1 MATQVMETHPST
13 VFNLTFSDPTNNFE
27 QSLQINSSNMKLF
40 IVLFALAAYAMA
52 EAGPNLEARAGCSQK
67 GQHCNGGT
75 FLCCP
80 GQGSCSG
87 QVVSWPL
94 LLFWEQIWSITIANS

>member
-1 MATQVMETHPST
+1 
-13 VFNLTFSDPTNNFE
+13 
-27 QSLQINSSNMKLF
+27 MKLF

>member
-1 MATQVMETHPST
+1 
-13 VFNLTFSDPTNNFE
+13 
-27 QSLQINSSNMKLF
+27 MKLF
-40 IVLFALAAYAMA
+40 IVLFVLAAYAMA

-67 GQHCNGGT
+67 GQYCNGGT

-87 QVVSWPL
+87 QVCK
-94 LLFWEQIWSITIANS
+94 

>member
-1 MATQVMETHPST
+1 
-13 VFNLTFSDPTNNFE
+13 
-27 QSLQINSSNMKLF
+27 MKLF

-52 EAGPNLEARAGCSQK
+52 EAGPRLEARVGCSQK
-67 GQHCNGGT
+67 GQFCNDGT

-87 QVVSWPL
+87 GVVSL
-94 LLFWEQIWSITIANS
+94 QLLFLETDMAQYDQMTKMNHSANEPQYTY

>member
-1 MATQVMETHPST
+1 
-13 VFNLTFSDPTNNFE
+13 
-27 QSLQINSSNMKLF
+27 MKLF

-67 GQHCNGGT
+67 GQFCNDGT

-87 QVVSWPL
+87 QVVSR
-94 LLFWEQIWSITIANS
+94 